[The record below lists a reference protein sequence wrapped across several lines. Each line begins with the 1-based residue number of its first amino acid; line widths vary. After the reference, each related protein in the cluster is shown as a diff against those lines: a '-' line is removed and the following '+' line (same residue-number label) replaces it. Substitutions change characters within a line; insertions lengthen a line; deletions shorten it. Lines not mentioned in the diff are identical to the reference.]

1 MCTNVIWRSI
11 CQKLELSGP
20 ASFLPSLPSCLSLAS
35 PPNPQDPHSLGTPEA
50 VPPMVIFL
58 PAVSRVLHSF
68 VLFLIAFFPL
78 AFPFCYHGM
87 YNWKTLLDAFFSLFL
102 SLCVAVSC
110 MTPRKEIKSLL
121 SVTLNDCI
129 GLQDIHFIYH
139 SRFR

>member
-35 PPNPQDPHSLGTPEA
+35 PPILRTPILLGRQRQCHQWSF
-50 VPPMVIFL
+50 FL